1 MDPSTKNKLSP
12 PPGAPAS
19 TRPRAKRELMA
30 KAGWGLLILYLF
42 LLALGAV
49 GELFGIEAILN
60 LSLFLPPGK
69 F

>member
-1 MDPSTKNKLSP
+1 MDPSIKNKLSP
-12 PPGAPAS
+12 PPAIPAS
-19 TRPRAKRELMA
+19 TRPHAKRELIT

-42 LLALGAV
+42 LLTLGAV